1 MQPLTDEMVCWFV
14 ARTRFGQ
21 ELKIRDRLQEAG
33 VQHFIP
39 TTEVIKVYGGRKRK
53 TIKPLIPNLVFLRSN
68 RKDACDLVNFRGLPF
83 KYVIDRLTRTLLR
96 VPDRQMEDFIRVLN
110 DSPEDALLAETVAVG
125 DKVRVIGGNLKGVEG
140 NVLAVQNK
148 TYVVVDLCG
157 LLQARAVVP
166 QAWLL
171 KL

>member
-21 ELKIRDRLQEAG
+21 ELKIRDLLQQGG

-39 TTEVIKVYGGRKRK
+39 TSEVVKVYAGRRRK
-53 TIKPLIPNLVFLRSN
+53 IIKPLIPNLIFLRTN
-68 RKDACDLVNFRGLPF
+68 RKEACDLVNFRALPF
-83 KYVIDRLTRTLLR
+83 KYLIDRMTHTLLR
-96 VPDRQMEDFIRVLN
+96 VPDRQMEDFMRVLA
-110 DSPEDALLAETVAVG
+110 DAPEDALVTESVVAG
-125 DKVRVIGGNLKGVEG
+125 DMVRVIGGNLKGVEG
-140 NVLAVQNK
+140 KVLTVQNK

-166 QAWLL
+166 QAWLM
-171 KL
+171 KI